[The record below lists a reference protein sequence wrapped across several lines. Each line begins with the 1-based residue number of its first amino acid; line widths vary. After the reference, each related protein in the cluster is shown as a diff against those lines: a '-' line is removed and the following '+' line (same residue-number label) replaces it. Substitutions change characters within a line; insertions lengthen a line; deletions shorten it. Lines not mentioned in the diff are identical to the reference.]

1 MAYRCIIF
9 DMDGTLVDSEPL
21 SSRAFLDLLPD
32 LDVTVE
38 DLTHRIKGGKFAEVL
53 IDIERYYQIAIPKD
67 FEPRYR
73 SRVAEL
79 FNTDLLPIKGVPDM
93 LERVT
98 QTLCIASSGP
108 RAKIEHALKQTGLS
122 CYFGGNI
129 FSAYD
134 IGSWKPDP
142 DLFLYTAKKMGFAS
156 QECIVI
162 EDSIIG
168 VNAAKAAGIDVLHYS
183 QNPISDEFSGYKSF
197 TSMSELP
204 ILVGE

>member
-1 MAYRCIIF
+1 MAYRWIIF

-108 RAKIEHALKQTGLS
+108 RAKIEHALEQTGLS